1 MAAAEEL
8 ETKLD
13 QAETDVAKIVL
24 TVLAEIAAEFADDL
38 ADATE
43 IVAARFSV
51 SRIAGMW
58 ASRMPRIVRRLLRVA
73 ETAATDTADT
83 VEMPLP
89 EGWDD
94 LPGRHEDGRELP
106 PGIGEY
112 VQVTEHLL
120 RAVGDRLADVAVR
133 ELAAGVEAEESVDE
147 LRDRLLAAFRREGAQ
162 LGTAREQR
170 IARTEAGRAWN
181 TATLAAAQAL
191 TGPDRPLVK
200 QWQTRRD
207 TSVRDAH
214 DKVDGQLRFLDE
226 PFTVAGVEMS
236 APLDPTAP
244 PALTVNC
251 RCILRVQAADR
262 DVVATWE
269 GFPHLTGRDPFGSQT
284 TAGSPVKNPR
294 KESIVSDHVTA
305 AADGSHLSGA
315 MIALIPTAEDAER
328 LAIEGGEA
336 VEELHLTLYFLGAGA
351 DWSEDQRTELIDN
364 VRTKVQEHGLADDLV
379 YGRAF
384 GANHWNAGSDE
395 PSWVWSVGDDR
406 DRPDDAPTLQSA
418 HWAATYALE
427 DRHGPDIPAQHTPWA
442 AHVCAAYSDDPGL
455 LPELEARLGPVT
467 FDRIRV
473 AFAGEHTDI
482 PLGPQE
488 EPMEPDTDTTADGM
502 PIRSWSNPDD
512 TALAFENE
520 ETGDGRL
527 FVAGSVYWEDTSM
540 PLQYADEMLM
550 GHQGAELV
558 GAIETA
564 SRDSNRITG
573 SGVLYTSRPAGKDV
587 ESLLEEEAP
596 LGVSVDLD
604 DVDVE
609 FVTSPA
615 PEGEGEDFAVMTASL
630 PAASV
635 MQLPDGAW
643 RINASTVGRWTA
655 SGTTMSQ
662 ARHSV
667 QLITGPGGRVS
678 AAAAEQAF
686 GLVGGLR
693 NTGKRDGV
701 KAAAGDPDDPDGIVI
716 HSERAGDFI
725 MRITRA
731 RLRGATLVAMPAYS
745 RARIVLDPVEDEDAD
760 RAASMR
766 QVAALIAS
774 SPGDDHWRVVGY
786 VSSSPA
792 AVSVRE
798 VARALGITMQTARGH
813 LTRAAEAGRL
823 VHLGDGLYVGVSSLP
838 EGAEATAAALPAE
851 DEDQGLQELV
861 ASAWAAMQDL
871 PPMPAAWFKE
881 PTAEELPPGSGGV
894 HYAKGRVY
902 GWVAQRGVPHAG
914 YPGKN
919 LTIESLGDLD
929 FSHFL
934 RQRFVL
940 DDGTYVKVGAFTM
953 GVGHHRDGAQ
963 CETAACQFDDS
974 GTVGAIVTVG
984 MNDGGLWFSGASAP
998 WLSEWDALTFQTC
1011 QPSYHLRQGP
1021 GGRYELRAVLS
1032 VPVPGHSSPL
1042 LASVV
1047 ERSNL
1052 ALAASAARQDTLPG
1066 HLDTASAHASAPV
1079 SGRLVSTPAD
1089 LPGQRPDTVSATSPD
1104 TAGQG
1109 ELVEAVA
1116 ALLTSPAF
1124 LDRFAGAMERREA
1137 EHAANRAEVERLA
1150 ASLAPARQEV
1160 AAGLAGTVEK
1170 GAA

>member
-1 MAAAEEL
+1 MAVAEEL

-24 TVLAEIAAEFADDL
+24 TVLAEVAVEFADDL

-58 ASRMPRIVRRLLRVA
+58 TSRMPRIVRRLLRVA
-73 ETAATDTADT
+73 ETAANETADT

-94 LPGRHEDGRELP
+94 LPGRHEDGRDLP

-112 VQVTEHLL
+112 VQATEHLL
-120 RAVGDRLADVAVR
+120 RAVGDHLADVAVR
-133 ELAAGVEAEESVDE
+133 ELAAGVEAGESVDE
-147 LRDRLLAAFRREGAQ
+147 LRDRLLTAFRREGAQ

-181 TATLAAAQAL
+181 AATLAAAQAL

-207 TSVRDAH
+207 TAVRDAH
-214 DKVDGQLRFLDE
+214 NKVDGQLRLLDE

-236 APLDPTAP
+236 APLDPAAP

-251 RCILRVQAADR
+251 RCILRVQTADR
-262 DVVATWE
+262 DVAATWE
-269 GFPHLTGRDPFGSQT
+269 GYPRLTGRDPFRSQT
-284 TAGSPVKNPR
+284 PAGSPVKNPR
-294 KESIVSDHVTA
+294 KESLVSDHVTA

-336 VEELHLTLYFLGAGA
+336 VEELHLTLYYLGAGA

-455 LPELEARLGPVT
+455 LPALEARLGPVT

-473 AFAGEHTDI
+473 AFAGDHTDI

-502 PIRSWSNPDD
+502 PTRTWSTPDD
-512 TALAFENE
+512 TALAFENQ
-520 ETGDGRL
+520 ETGDGRI
-527 FVAGSVYWEDTSM
+527 FAAGSLYWDADPA

-550 GHQGAELV
+550 GHSGAELV
-558 GAIETA
+558 GAIEGFG
-564 SRDSNRITG
+564 RDGDRITG
-573 SGVLYTSRPAGKDV
+573 TGTLYTERPAGADAV
-587 ESLLEEEAP
+587 MLLEEKAP

-609 FVTSPA
+609 FVTSPD
-615 PEGEGEDFAVMTASL
+615 PEGEGGDEGFAVMTASL

-635 MQLPDGAW
+635 IQLPDGAW
-643 RINASTVGRWTA
+643 KINASTVERWTA

-678 AAAAEQAF
+678 AAAAEQAL

-701 KAAAGDPDDPDGIVI
+701 KAAAGDPDDPDGIVV

-731 RLRGATLVAMPAYS
+731 RLRGATLVSMPAYS
-745 RARIVLDPVEDEDAD
+745 RARIVLDPAEDEDAD
-760 RAASMR
+760 RTAAMR
-766 QVAALIAS
+766 QTAALIAS

-792 AVSVRE
+792 AVSARE
-798 VARALGITMQTARGH
+798 VARALGISMQTARGH
-813 LTRAAEAGRL
+813 LSRAVEAGRL

-851 DEDQGLQELV
+851 VEDQGIQELV

-871 PPMPAAWFKE
+871 PPMPASWFKE

-953 GVGHHRDGAQ
+953 DVGHHRDGAQ

-998 WLSEWDALTFQTC
+998 WLSEWDVLTFQTC

-1052 ALAASAARQDTLPG
+1052 ALAASAAARLDMSGRP
-1066 HLDTASAHASAPV
+1066 DTASADVSAPV
-1079 SGRLVSTPAD
+1079 SGRPVSTLAD
-1089 LPGQRPDTVSATSPD
+1089 LPGQRPDTASATGPD
-1104 TAGQG
+1104 TTGQG
-1109 ELVEAVA
+1109 ELIEAVA
-1116 ALLTSPAF
+1116 ALLTSPVF
-1124 LDRFAGAMERREA
+1124 LDQFAGAMERREA
-1137 EHAANRAEVERLA
+1137 ENRAEVERLV
-1150 ASLAPARQEV
+1150 ASLAPARQE
-1160 AAGLAGTVEK
+1160 ATAGTAGTAGTAKK
-1170 GAA
+1170 G